1 MASKAYILI
10 TVDTASTQQV
20 VRRLQE
26 VPAVVAVHEVLG
38 PYDIVVEVEA
48 PTHEDLIAAL
58 RHQIRS
64 IRGIVNTVT
73 CTWL

>member
-1 MASKAYILI
+1 MPNRAYILI
-10 TVDTASTQQV
+10 NTQTDLTQNV
-20 VRRLQE
+20 VTRLKQ
-26 VPAVVAVHEVLG
+26 VPAVAAVHEVLG

-58 RHQIRS
+58 RHDIRPIKGVTS
-64 IRGIVNTVT
+64 TVT